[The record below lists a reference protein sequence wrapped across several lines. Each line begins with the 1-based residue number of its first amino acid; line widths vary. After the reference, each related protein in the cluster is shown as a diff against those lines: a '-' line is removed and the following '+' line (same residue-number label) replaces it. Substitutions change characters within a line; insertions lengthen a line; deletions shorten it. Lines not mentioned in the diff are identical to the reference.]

1 MRLGKVVVWLALAG
15 APLLS
20 ALSGCGGAVNV
31 GETHVGKEELF
42 KTGNF
47 NYDEFFEDVYGLQ
60 GSAKK
65 AVDDEKAA
73 RVPLGQAL
81 GVGETSMDRL
91 LEVLK
96 GKADELAQSKNRV
109 HFAIDG
115 LDDQAKPAAGKQIT
129 VTSTAAKGRTVPKDA
144 TDLGSAIEQTAK
156 SEGQVWEKY
165 GPMPEKAR
173 HLGERADTL
182 QTSVSTEF
190 ESAKKDQ
197 REEVYRELKAAKTVA
212 AEIAERCDKV
222 AGNATKFFKQGSDLL
237 TAAANAEIKPPAKGQ
252 KGKPPKSTPPA
263 ASKPKDASPPKDKPA
278 TVAKP
283 SAPPSDAKP
292 AAPKPA
298 APAAE
303 PGGDF
308 NP

>member
-1 MRLGKVVVWLALAG
+1 MRLAKLVITVALCG
-15 APLLS
+15 APMVPLF
-20 ALSGCGGAVNV
+20 AGCGGAVPV

-60 GSAKK
+60 GSSKK

-81 GVGETSMDRL
+81 GVGDTSMDRL

-109 HFAIDG
+109 HLAIDG

-129 VTSTAAKGRTVPKDA
+129 VAPTAAKGRTVPKDA
-144 TDLGSAIEQTAK
+144 SDLAAALEQTAK

-165 GPMPEKAR
+165 GPMPEKAK

-182 QTSVSTEF
+182 QSNVGTEF
-190 ESAKKDQ
+190 ASAKQNQ
-197 REEVYRELKAAKTVA
+197 RDEVYRELNAAKQVA
-212 AEIAERCDKV
+212 AEIAERTDKV
-222 AGNATKFFKQGSDLL
+222 AGNATKFFKQGNDLL

-252 KGKPPKSTPPA
+252 KGKPSKNTPP
-263 ASKPKDASPPKDKPA
+263 ASKPKDAAPKDKPA
-278 TVAKP
+278 AVAKP
-283 SAPPSDAKP
+283 AAPASDAKP

-298 APAAE
+298 APAPE

>member
-1 MRLGKVVVWLALAG
+1 MLFA
-15 APLLS
+15 
-20 ALSGCGGAVNV
+20 GCGGAVNV

-60 GSAKK
+60 GSSKK

-91 LEVLK
+91 LELLK
-96 GKADELAQSKNRV
+96 DKADELAQSKNRV
-109 HFAIDG
+109 HLAIDG

-129 VTSTAAKGRTVPKDA
+129 VAPAAAKGRTVPKEA
-144 TDLGSAIEQTAK
+144 SDLASALEQTAK

-165 GPMPEKAR
+165 GPMPDRAR

-182 QTSVSTEF
+182 QSSVSTEF
-190 ESAKKDQ
+190 GNAKKDQ
-197 REEVYRELKAAKTVA
+197 REEVYRELNAAKTVA

-237 TAAANAEIKPPAKGQ
+237 AAAANAEIKPPVKGQ
-252 KGKPPKSTPPA
+252 KGKPAKSAPPA
-263 ASKPKDASPPKDKPA
+263 QKPKDAPPKDKPA
-278 TVAKP
+278 VAKP
-283 SAPPSDAKP
+283 AAPAPDAKP
-292 AAPKPA
+292 AAPKA
-298 APAAE
+298 APPDAKAHKPAPASE
-303 PGGDF
+303 PGADF